1 MVKRKGNSN
10 TIITPNIKKKKKH
23 KAPLITQQN
32 EVYSKG
38 DTKVRTINDC
48 LWKAQRT
55 KIYIKKTQFS
65 QKEIF
70 DN

>member
-1 MVKRKGNSN
+1 MVKRKGNAN
-10 TIITPNIKKKKKH
+10 EIINPNIKKKKKY
-23 KAPLITQQN
+23 KAPLITKQN

-70 DN
+70 GV